1 MLKKTEILDCTLRD
15 GSYVNNFQFTK
26 NDTKKILNVLESSG
40 IKFIEI
46 GHGIGL
52 GASRIQKFKARES
65 DKSYCQVASKVIK
78 KAKWGV
84 FCIPGVAS
92 LDDIRMA
99 KDYGVKFVRV
109 GTNIENYKEQEKF
122 INLCK
127 KLNIFVASNFMK
139 SYLVTPKKFVRYVK
153 AANEFGSDLIYLVDS
168 SGSMFPNE
176 IEEYFYNIKKFNK
189 KIKLGFHGH
198 DNLGMSCANAFHA
211 YKLGFDIIDVSM
223 QGLGRSSGNTPLET
237 FLCLLERNGI
247 KKNIDKLKIMS
258 FSEKEIAHIFTRKGL
273 SSLDLISGMSYF
285 HSSFMPAIE
294 NVAKKYSVDPRLLI
308 IEHCKK
314 NKKNAKETDLEVI
327 AKKLFNKGKIGS
339 WKRIYS
345 HYYGTE
351 QNDSIKRSTQKK

>member
-1 MLKKTEILDCTLRD
+1 MLNKTEILDCTLRD

-26 NDTKKILNVLESSG
+26 KDTKKILNVLENAG
-40 IKFIEI
+40 LKFIEI

-52 GASRIQKFKARES
+52 GASRIQKFKAKES
-65 DKSYCQVASKVIK
+65 DKTYCQVASKIIK
-78 KAKWGV
+78 KANWGV

-99 KDYGVKFVRV
+99 NDYGVKFIRV
-109 GTNIENYKEQEKF
+109 GSNIENYKEQEKF

-139 SYLVTPKKFVRYVK
+139 SYLVSPKKFVNYVK
-153 AANEFGSDLIYLVDS
+153 AANEFGSDLVYLVDS

-176 IEEYFYNIKKFNK
+176 IEEYFYQIKKFDS
-189 KIKLGFHGH
+189 KIKIGFHGH

-211 YKLGFDIIDVSM
+211 YKLGFNLIDTSM

-237 FLCLLERNGI
+237 FLCLLERHGHKI
-247 KKNIDKLKIMS
+247 KIDKLKIMS

-273 SSLDLISGMSYF
+273 SSLDLVSGMSYF
-285 HSSFMPAIE
+285 HSSFMPEIE
-294 NVAKKYSVDPRLLI
+294 KVAKKYSVDPRLLI

-314 NKKNAKETDLEVI
+314 NKSNAKEKDLEII
-327 AKKLFNKGKIGS
+327 AKKLFNKGKVGS
-339 WKRIYS
+339 WKKIYS

-351 QNDSIKRSTQKK
+351 QKESIKKPAQKK